1 MRRSFKAKIATK
13 KNRLKRQ
20 SGPMFRET
28 LKVSAVI
35 VIATAIAF
43 CMVYAYNFIII
54 DPYFQLD
61 RASIRGCER
70 VTEKEVIELAGIAPS
85 MNILTMNL
93 DRIKKRIRTNPWVE
107 DVFAGR
113 ELPNRLVVEI
123 VERKAAAI
131 IKKNEKLYLADW
143 NGEIFKGYEKGDSV
157 DLPLLTGFY
166 ENEKVKA
173 DLLNKGFKLLRYLS
187 RNRTFPGIENVSEVI
202 GEEMYGF
209 TIITN
214 EGLLI
219 ELGFGNYSEKFTKL
233 NIVMAEVVKRD
244 MGNVFLRIDL
254 TDVDRVVVRPA
265 DVVNRGNRTNI

>member
-233 NIVMAEVVKRD
+233 NIVM
-244 MGNVFLRIDL
+244 
-254 TDVDRVVVRPA
+254 
-265 DVVNRGNRTNI
+265 

>member
-20 SGPMFRET
+20 SGPIFRET

-61 RASIRGCER
+61 RASIRGCEK

-93 DRIKKRIRTNPWVE
+93 GKIKKRIRANPWVE

-143 NGEIFKGYEKGDSV
+143 NGEVFKGYEKGDSV
-157 DLPLLTGFY
+157 DLPILTGFY

-202 GEEMYGF
+202 GEDMYGF

-219 ELGFGNYSEKFTKL
+219 ELGFGNYGEKFTKL